1 MGKDET
7 DISELVE
14 KAKIVAEA
22 TGRDEQDVLADLLDD
37 GIVNLSNEDA
47 KGKDLVTQ
55 LKEAAELITTV
66 QAINKDVSEN
76 SVLNGGDNK
85 TEVQIETTLEG
96 DIVDRAIESVQRK
109 AENIKKMIITMTPI
123 FLLLT
128 GGGLEALGIIDVM
141 DSESEDDDYDPYYA
155 DIYGCTAPDAE
166 NYMVEAT
173 MDDGSCYWD
182 DNNGGGGGPPPAN
195 CQWTWD
201 DYSFL
206 DNENFLVIRA
216 NFGDDSCP
224 HEMEGRFTVELH
236 KDGYYQTEHSWE
248 NIKFKHNYEI
258 NFIFSDLEPGVY
270 RNHFIFETYDGS
282 NWNWDSPETHEV
294 MEDVECSAFLQNQ
307 DAYLDQ
313 DDEEQ
318 DAVKMTVDIAIP
330 SEVGDAC
337 DSNQFE
343 LTWRLYIDN
352 QVQYEEHSWEDG
364 WISDSDRADFASF
377 TIQDVAVGTYDGRI
391 ILKLDG
397 DTVID
402 EKWLNDPITVVEP
415 TVFGC
420 TDSEATNYDESAN
433 EDDGS
438 CEYPEPEPEP
448 EEPCDAEIHN
458 HYRGHV
464 AEDAE
469 QDAILVAFR
478 VVPSNCEDEMV
489 EIDIEL
495 FQNGYEANYSHWV
508 EVSGDDEYTDISH
521 IFDGVAIGNSWTP
534 KITASLDD
542 EVLEQVFFWG
552 IDIVEQEPEVCE
564 INLYDI
570 QIQTNNTSAMVGFDL
585 DCGEDTN
592 DLDGYNVSVQFLVY
606 HVNESNS
613 GPNATGPLEW
623 TTQTYYIEGYA
634 DDPRYLVLDNFTVN
648 NTTHYDF
655 YWYAI
660 WEDADGNQQF
670 IEQKWMNR
678 ELSP

>member
-1 MGKDET
+1 MGADEP
-7 DISELVE
+7 DISELAE

-22 TGRDEQDVLADLLDD
+22 TGRDEADVLADLLDD
-37 GIVNLSNEDA
+37 GIVNMSNEGE
-47 KGKDLVTQ
+47 KSKDLVTQ

-66 QAINKDVSEN
+66 QSINKEVSEN
-76 SVLNGGDNK
+76 KVLNGGENT
-85 TEVQIETTLEG
+85 TEVKVETTLEG
-96 DIVDRAIESVQRK
+96 DIVDRAIESIQRK
-109 AENIKKMIITMTPI
+109 SENIKKLIITMTPL

-141 DSESEDDDYDPYYA
+141 GAEDEGWEDDNYYEVW
-155 DIYGCTAPDAE
+155 GCTAPDAQ
-166 NYMVEAT
+166 NYMPDAT
-173 MDDGSCYWD
+173 HDDGSCFWD

-195 CQWTWD
+195 CQWTWSD
-201 DYSFL
+201 NSFM
-206 DNENFLVIRA
+206 DNEDHLVIRA
-216 NFGDDSCP
+216 TFADNSCP
-224 HEMEGRFTVELH
+224 HEMEGRFTVELM
-236 KDGYYQTEHSWE
+236 KDGYYQTEHQWE
-248 NIKFKHNYEI
+248 NIRFKQNYEI

-270 RNHFIFETYDGS
+270 RNHFSFETYDGS

-294 MEDVECSAFLQNQ
+294 MEEMECDAFLQNQ
-307 DAYLDQ
+307 NAFLDE

-330 SEVGDAC
+330 SEIGDAC
-337 DSNQFE
+337 DSHQFE

-377 TIQDVAVGTYDGRI
+377 TIQDVSVGTYDGRI

-402 EKWLNDPITVVEP
+402 EKWLNDPITVAEQ
-415 TVFGC
+415 TIFGC
-420 TDSEATNYDESAN
+420 TDSEATNYDDSAN

-438 CEYPEPEPEP
+438 CEYPEPED
-448 EEPCDAEIHN
+448 PCDVEIHN

-464 AEDAE
+464 ADDAE

-478 VVPSNCEDEMV
+478 VVPSNCEGDEI
-489 EIDIEL
+489 EIDIQL
-495 FQNGYEANYSHWV
+495 FQNGYDANYSHWQT
-508 EVSGDDEYTDISH
+508 VSGDEEYIDISH
-521 IFDGVAIGNSWTP
+521 VFDGVAVGNSWTP
-534 KITASLDD
+534 TIIASLNSDI
-542 EVLEQVFFWG
+542 LEQVWFWG
-552 IDIVEQEPEVCE
+552 IDIVEQEPETCE
-564 INLYDI
+564 INLFGI
-570 QIQTNNTSAMVGFDL
+570 TLQTNNTTATVAFDL
-585 DCGEDTN
+585 DCGYDEN
-592 DLDGYNVSVQFLVY
+592 DLEGYNVSVQFLVY

-623 TTQTYYIEGYA
+623 TTQLYFIEGYA
-634 DDPRYLVLDNFTVN
+634 DDVRTLVLDNFTVE

-660 WEDADGNQQF
+660 WEDADGNQQYL
-670 IEQKWMNR
+670 EQTWLNR